1 MSTPKGLLVNVV
13 IQTLSKQSLED
24 AYIKPPPIEQVSK
37 PSFNLTP
44 GYYATAQFISL
55 STSTSGALIY
65 FTTDGQAPTT
75 SSMVYSEPIHIWK
88 LAGKKIQAIAAKEGM
103 LDSEVLAGVF
113 SYPPLKTGVTQCPD
127 YIDPY
132 WIWTSCSTND
142 RQDGE
147 VQKGVARSYTDNG
160 DGTVMDNYRPNLAKM
175 C

>member
-1 MSTPKGLLVNVV
+1 M

-65 FTTDGQAPTT
+65 FTTDGQTPST

-88 LAGKKIQAIAAKEGM
+88 LAGKKIQAIAVREGM

-113 SYPPLKTGVTQCPD
+113 SYPPLKTGQ
-127 YIDPY
+127 
-132 WIWTSCSTND
+132 TSCWNGVGSPISCSGTMH
-142 RQDGE
+142 DGDL
-147 VQKGVARSYTDNG
+147 QIGVARSYTDNG